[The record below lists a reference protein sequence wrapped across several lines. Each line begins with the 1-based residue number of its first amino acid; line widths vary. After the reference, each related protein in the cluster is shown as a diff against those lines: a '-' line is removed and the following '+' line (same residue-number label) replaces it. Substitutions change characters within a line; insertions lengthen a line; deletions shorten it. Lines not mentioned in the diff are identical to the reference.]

1 MERPPWSDPA
11 GGKDAVSRCEER
23 SPDGKPSTTEY
34 FDTAS
39 AFIAAVMSW
48 NSKGKWTTKHCA
60 THAKKPL
67 DLWCD
72 ACRVAVCDECLSH
85 GAHREHTT
93 SAVSDV
99 WRALQQDLREQAGQ
113 LDAEIARGSERLAQL
128 SRLREEAT
136 QTQPEGSVEAA
147 RRALDEVEE
156 LFAGKMRVL
165 RAELE
170 AAAAS
175 WPDRVEEEHE
185 KAARTIA
192 SVRALAESMRATG
205 NEEEEEKAQR
215 VVVEYEEQCRQREA
229 LGVPLPSLV

>member
-1 MERPPWSDPA
+1 
-11 GGKDAVSRCEER
+11 
-23 SPDGKPSTTEY
+23 
-34 FDTAS
+34 
-39 AFIAAVMSW
+39 MSW

-85 GAHREHTT
+85 GAHREHTM

-99 WRALQQDLREQAGQ
+99 WRALQQDLQEQAGQ
-113 LDAEIARGSERLAQL
+113 LDAEIERGSARLAQL
-128 SRLREEAT
+128 SRLREEASRG
-136 QTQPEGSVEAA
+136 EGSVGAA
-147 RRALDEVEE
+147 RRALDAVEAQ
-156 LFAGKMRVL
+156 FAGKMRVL

-175 WPDRVEEEHE
+175 WRDRAAEEH
-185 KAARTIA
+185 ARLARGIA
-192 SVRALAESMRATG
+192 SVRTLAESMRATG

>member
-1 MERPPWSDPA
+1 
-11 GGKDAVSRCEER
+11 
-23 SPDGKPSTTEY
+23 
-34 FDTAS
+34 
-39 AFIAAVMSW
+39 MSW

-85 GAHREHTT
+85 GAHREHTM

-99 WRALQQDLREQAGQ
+99 WRALQQDLQEQAGQ

-136 QTQPEGSVEAA
+136 QREGSVGAA

-175 WPDRVEEEHE
+175 WHDRVEEEHE
-185 KAARTIA
+185 KVARGIA

>member
-1 MERPPWSDPA
+1 
-11 GGKDAVSRCEER
+11 
-23 SPDGKPSTTEY
+23 
-34 FDTAS
+34 
-39 AFIAAVMSW
+39 MSW

-85 GAHREHTT
+85 GAHREHTM

-99 WRALQQDLREQAGQ
+99 WRALQQDLQEQAGQ

-136 QTQPEGSVEAA
+136 QREGSVGAA
-147 RRALDEVEE
+147 RRALDEVEG
-156 LFAGKMRVL
+156 LLAGKMRVL

-175 WPDRVEEEHE
+175 WQDRAEEEHA
-185 KAARTIA
+185 KLAR
-192 SVRALAESMRATG
+192 E
-205 NEEEEEKAQR
+205 
-215 VVVEYEEQCRQREA
+215 VE
-229 LGVPLPSLV
+229 GV